1 MSSDTAKELGDL
13 LERGQAALI
22 VIGESR
28 LEEQLNN
35 WLTRAEKSVEKEIQA
50 DSTEFKKE
58 LEQAE
63 KEMAVT

>member
-1 MSSDTAKELGDL
+1 
-13 LERGQAALI
+13 

-35 WLTRAEKSVEKEIQA
+35 WLTRAEKAVEKEIEA
-50 DSTEFKKE
+50 DSKEFKKE